1 MLNNMREQI
10 DNLIVSLISIKEF
23 SKDIH
28 YSCIGHE
35 AYSWHLLADRVQEN
49 LDDYIDRLKEYLL
62 GIDEK
67 PLSSKEY
74 LGTSI
79 SFIPKLDVNTINNFK
94 KLQEIINKTLDD
106 INKTQLDKAGDNLV
120 SEIADN
126 ICNSNG
132 IINLVIS

>member
-1 MLNNMREQI
+1 MNE
-10 DNLIVSLISIKEF
+10 LIAYLVAIKEF

-28 YSCIGHE
+28 YSCIGFE

-49 LDDYIDRLKEYLL
+49 INDYIDRAKEYLL
-62 GIDEK
+62 GTDEK

-74 LGTSI
+74 LEEALRH
-79 SFIPKLDVNTINNFK
+79 IPAVHNETIENFK
-94 KLQEIINKTLDD
+94 ELQELLYKTLN
-106 INKTQLDKAGDNLV
+106 IIEEMKFDKAGDNLI

-126 ICNSNG
+126 LRNSNG

>member
-1 MLNNMREQI
+1 MTNRDNI
-10 DNLIVSLISIKEF
+10 DSLIVSLIIIKEF

-28 YSCIGHE
+28 YSCIGFE

-49 LDDYIDRLKEYLL
+49 LGDYIDRLKEYLL

-67 PLSSKEY
+67 PWSSKEY
-74 LGTSI
+74 LITAT
-79 SFIPKLDVNTINNFK
+79 SFIPKLEINTISNFK
-94 KLQEIINKTLDD
+94 KLQEIINKTLND

-126 ICNSNG
+126 IRNSNG

>member
-1 MLNNMREQI
+1 MREQI
-10 DNLIVSLISIKEF
+10 DNLIVSLIAIDNF

-28 YSCIGHE
+28 YSCVGLE

-49 LDDYIDRLKEYLL
+49 LGDYIDRLKEYLL

-67 PLSSKEY
+67 PFASKEY
-74 LGTSI
+74 LLRAI
-79 SFIPKLDVNTINNFK
+79 DYIPPLEINTIKNFN
-94 KLQEIINKTLDD
+94 KLQELILSTLENINEAE
-106 INKTQLDKAGDNLV
+106 LDKSGDNLV

-126 ICNSNG
+126 LRNSNG